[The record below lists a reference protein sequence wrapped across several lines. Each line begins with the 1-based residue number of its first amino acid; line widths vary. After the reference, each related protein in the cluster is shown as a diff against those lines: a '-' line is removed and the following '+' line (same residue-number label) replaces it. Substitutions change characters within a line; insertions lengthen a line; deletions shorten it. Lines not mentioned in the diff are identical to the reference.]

1 MGASVC
7 HFFLE
12 VVVLYDLTLDKHCR
26 CFKSQGEGAAD
37 LLQVLGHSHELEEA
51 SFSSCHQIPA
61 VAWQKLR
68 GAKWPKLKKAYF
80 DSYLAETEMVEG
92 VCVFFWAVCT

>member
-68 GAKWPKLKKAYF
+68 GAKWAQ
-80 DSYLAETEMVEG
+80 AEEG
-92 VCVFFWAVCT
+92 LFRFVPCRDRNG